1 MSNITRLQK
10 INAPNAADV
19 LYIVKTYKKDPIGF
33 ARDVLKCNLDLWQE
47 DFLSHIAAGKKRIAV
62 SSGNNTGKTYVCSML
77 ALWYLCVHP
86 QSSVFVTANNTSQLF
101 DVTMNTI
108 RIIAQGS
115 LIANWFFHSQGK
127 TGLIGS
133 DTMFISAK
141 PNNPMKPESI
151 QGRHA
156 EYFLEICDEASAIGE
171 PVWQALL
178 GNISTPQSVFIC
190 IGNPTRIGTP
200 FHNIWRKELKAWTR
214 MQVDTRD
221 CLYSS
226 KEWCDDLIAEYGE
239 NSDVVKMRIKGEF
252 PEKGVDTFIP
262 VDAINKC
269 YTIKFDPIMYKNDPI
284 VLGCDVGRSG
294 DYSCIVVRQN
304 RQIHKILKYH
314 FSDDLMELA
323 EKIRD
328 VYNEFSAHKICIDV
342 GGMGWGVFDR
352 LKQLITPFNII
363 AVDNSSKSNDFVKWS
378 NKRQENLSIGRSL
391 IMEGISLPSDYKDEL
406 VEELSA
412 METAIDNRNRICVER
427 KEEIKKK
434 IGRSPDVSDALFLAL
449 SFKSSFHVNSN
460 KNPYGDEE
468 DEYALYGCGSGG
480 VTCWQH
486 Q

>member
-1 MSNITRLQK
+1 
-10 INAPNAADV
+10 
-19 LYIVKTYKKDPIGF
+19 
-33 ARDVLKCNLDLWQE
+33 
-47 DFLSHIAAGKKRIAV
+47 
-62 SSGNNTGKTYVCSML
+62 
-77 ALWYLCVHP
+77 
-86 QSSVFVTANNTSQLF
+86 
-101 DVTMNTI
+101 
-108 RIIAQGS
+108 
-115 LIANWFFHSQGK
+115 
-127 TGLIGS
+127 
-133 DTMFISAK
+133 
-141 PNNPMKPESI
+141 
-151 QGRHA
+151 
-156 EYFLEICDEASAIGE
+156 
-171 PVWQALL
+171 
-178 GNISTPQSVFIC
+178 
-190 IGNPTRIGTP
+190 
-200 FHNIWRKELKAWTR
+200 

-486 Q
+486 R